1 MSIAEGIFRKIGLT
15 VVSLALFLVPLTGQG
30 SRHYL
35 FLSDQRI
42 VTVELIAA
50 DEAILNYINLSQEF
64 EVVQAPFLVL
74 FDSEGN
80 IYHGHLIQ
88 VENPSVP
95 EERYQVSDLIGP
107 GNLAGYTI
115 VGDYRFRSPPRR
127 AYFRVGSAILELEP
141 LTEDAFERLAKRI
154 GELDLSSGA
163 GGVPRVRAAGFR
175 RGYGVLRREGS
186 KEATQW
192 ENYFP
197 DLELLQPVL
206 LANPLPRRPPSAAH
220 LPDPVV
226 VRIRALITRG
236 GGVRD
241 LRVSQ
246 GLNKK
251 LDKIALETVRNRW
264 RLLPAISKG
273 EVVDSQLTLKV
284 FFQR

>member
-1 MSIAEGIFRKIGLT
+1 MSVAATVFKKIGLT
-15 VVSLALFLVPLTGQG
+15 VVSFALFLAPLLGQG
-30 SRHYL
+30 FRHYL

-42 VTVELIAA
+42 VTVELIGAG
-50 DEAILNYINLSQEF
+50 EAILNYINLSQEF

-74 FDSEGN
+74 FDSEGR
-80 IYHGHLIQ
+80 IYRGHLIQ

-107 GNLAGYTI
+107 GKLGGYTI

-141 LTEDAFERLAKRI
+141 LSEKAFEQLAERV
-154 GELDLSSGA
+154 GELDLSPGA
-163 GGVPRVRAAGFR
+163 GGVPRVRAAGFQ
-175 RGYGVLRREGS
+175 RGYGVLHRAGS
-186 KEATQW
+186 EEAAQW

-197 DLELLQPVL
+197 DLEALQPVL
-206 LANPLPRRPPSAAH
+206 LANPLPRRPASAAH
-220 LPDPVV
+220 LPDPIV
-226 VRIRALITRG
+226 VRIRALITRA

-246 GLNKK
+246 GVNEK
-251 LDKIALETVRNRW
+251 LDEIALETVRNRW
-264 RLLPAISKG
+264 KLLPAISKG
-273 EVVDSQLTLKV
+273 EVADSQLTLKV